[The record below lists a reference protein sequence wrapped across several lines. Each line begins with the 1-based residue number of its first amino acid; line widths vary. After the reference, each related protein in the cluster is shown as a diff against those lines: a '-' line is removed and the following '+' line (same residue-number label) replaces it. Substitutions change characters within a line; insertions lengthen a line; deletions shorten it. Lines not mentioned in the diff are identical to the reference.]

1 MLISVV
7 IPTCDRP
14 AELAACLARLAPG
27 AQTLAATEY
36 EVIVTDDGQR
46 SAEAALAKQFPWVTW
61 VAGPRRG
68 PAANRNCG
76 ARQARGEWLAF
87 TDDDCEPDAGW
98 LKAFALVVEAGEARV
113 LEGRTSPTGERSRLD
128 MECPANESGGCLWSC
143 NFAIEKALFESVG
156 GFDEEFPGA
165 AIEDID
171 LHWRLREQGIA
182 AQFVREARIGHAWR
196 PRKGR
201 RQQWLAARSVAYLV
215 AKHPAARA
223 QFSPTAITV
232 GLARA
237 LGSHLPRAMKDVGVR
252 GLSRE
257 VALAVHKSFALFVEC
272 NLRRKLSVRE
282 KR

>member
-7 IPTCDRP
+7 IPTCDRH
-14 AELAACLARLAPG
+14 AELAACLERLAPG
-27 AQTLAATEY
+27 AQTLATDQY
-36 EVIVTDDGQR
+36 EVIVTDDGQHA
-46 SAEAALAKQFPWVTW
+46 AEAALARQFPWVRW

-76 ARQARGEWLAF
+76 AQQARGGWLAF
-87 TDDDCEPDAGW
+87 TDDDCVPDAGW
-98 LKAFALVVEAGEARV
+98 LGAFAQVIAVGEARV

-143 NFAIEKALFESVG
+143 NFAIEKALFESVR

-182 AQFVREARIGHAWR
+182 AQFVRAARIGHAWR
-196 PRKGR
+196 PKKGY
-201 RQQWLAARSVAYLV
+201 RQQWLAARSVAYFV

-223 QFSPTAITV
+223 QFSPTAIMV

-252 GLSRE
+252 GLGRE
-257 VALAVHKSFALFVEC
+257 VALVVHKSFALFIEC
-272 NLRRKLSVRE
+272 NMRQKLCVRE